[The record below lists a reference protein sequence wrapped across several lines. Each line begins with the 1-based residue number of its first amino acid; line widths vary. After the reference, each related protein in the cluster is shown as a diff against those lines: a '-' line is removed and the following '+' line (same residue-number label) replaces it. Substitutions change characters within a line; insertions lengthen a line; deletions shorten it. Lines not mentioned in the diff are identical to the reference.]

1 MKLKKLKIDKETME
15 DCQFTVSY
23 DDFVLI
29 WMGAG
34 VGYFVIGFFIANCL
48 FKWRHPEEPPLYAR
62 QV

>member
-1 MKLKKLKIDKETME
+1 ME